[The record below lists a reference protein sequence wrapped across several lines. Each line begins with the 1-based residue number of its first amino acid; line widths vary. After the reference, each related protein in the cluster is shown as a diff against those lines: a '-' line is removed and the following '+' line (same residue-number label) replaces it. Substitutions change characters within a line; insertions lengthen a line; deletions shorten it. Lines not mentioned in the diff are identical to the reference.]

1 MVGPPQPLVWQ
12 PLVRP
17 LQRDDWWHVVEVYA
31 DAVQGLAA
39 PFYRPE
45 QIRAWAHHPLDN
57 ATFAASLERGFGLVV
72 CPPDAQT
79 TVEAFALLDPSDRL
93 ALLYCRGRSSRKGLG
108 TLLVSSL
115 EHQARSNGQGRL
127 RTEASQLSRPLLE
140 RLGWAVDEEEEIL
153 FAGEPFL
160 RWRMSKSLI

>member
-17 LQRDDWWHVVEVYA
+17 LQRDDWGHVVEVYA

-72 CPPDAQT
+72 CPPDAPA

-93 ALLYCRGRSSRKGLG
+93 ALLYCRGRSSRKGLA
-108 TLLVSSL
+108 TLLVTSL

-160 RWRMSKSLI
+160 RWRMSKSLF